1 MKNICMDF
9 LEQLSDIYKF
19 PPLRYLLELDVM
31 DLSDKFPD
39 LGLFLVD
46 EPLKFNKIC
55 NEILF
60 ACLRSIDNDYKQ
72 FIQSSQVAV
81 TIRLKSLPRV
91 LSRSTSRRYA
101 GIVSFYGLLLA
112 ISKLTCYVFHT
123 VWSCPEECEGNEIVL
138 HYIPKIPPKCYVC
151 KSVLFE
157 NSGLRRCGEQ
167 VEATFKLENVILCKK
182 FVITDDLISTLSL
195 GDTYVINAVI
205 LKKTAAVWSLEK
217 HIPWAAPHTCSTPAD
232 IKDLYTACDDIPWKF
247 IYCLASSIGIHVC
260 PLNCFINV
268 KINLLLSLTSVKAHL
283 HSGSRILHFLG
294 AGYDTSY
301 VGKLMHEAAVLAD
314 GHVEFGT
321 SNMSVTTSL
330 IAASGSICLLPL
342 PLQIYGQ
349 KHINSILSSIE
360 TGDIPSENCKTTLKC
375 AVWAHGMDFKKITL
389 YNIASVFGLVCRG
402 DLGEFADDISDFILQ
417 EAITPS
423 ETTAEETRALK
434 DVKEHIDL
442 VAGIVVNLS
451 QESENLLQNYFLAA
465 RKERPKA
472 VTVACMSALVTI
484 CLTSARLCRRNET
497 NIEDAVFSIWLH
509 VCGGPEPRFAP
520 DEYLETP
527 ADMKK
532 LHKVINSFKTW
543 LEQFTGVF
551 I

>member
-1 MKNICMDF
+1 M
-9 LEQLSDIYKF
+9 E
-19 PPLRYLLELDVM
+19 
-31 DLSDKFPD
+31 LSDKFPD
-39 LGLFLVD
+39 LELFLVD
-46 EPLKFNKIC
+46 EPLKFNKVC

-60 ACLRSIDNDYKQ
+60 ACLRSIENDFKQ
-72 FIQSSQVAV
+72 FIQLSQVAV

-91 LSRSTSRRYA
+91 LSRSTSNRYG

-138 HYIPKIPPKCYVC
+138 HHIPKVPPKCYVC

-167 VEATFKLENVILCKK
+167 VEATFKLKNEMLCKK
-182 FVITDDLISTLSL
+182 IVITDDLIKLLNL
-195 GDTYVINAVI
+195 GDTYVIHAVV
-205 LKKTAAVWSLEK
+205 LKKTVAVWSLEK
-217 HIPWAAPHTCSTPAD
+217 HIPWAAPQSRSTPAD
-232 IKDLYTACDDIPWKF
+232 IKDLYTACDGIPWKF

-260 PLNCFINV
+260 PLNCFMNV

-283 HSGSRILHFLG
+283 YTGSRILHFLG
-294 AGYDTSY
+294 AGYDTGY
-301 VGKLMHEAAVLAD
+301 VGKLMHEAAILAD
-314 GHVEFGT
+314 RHVVLGT
-321 SNMSVTTSL
+321 SNSSATTSL
-330 IAASGSICLLPL
+330 TAASGGICLMPL

-349 KHINSILSSIE
+349 KQINSILSSIE
-360 TGDIPSENCKTTLKC
+360 TDDVSSETSKTKLKC

-417 EAITPS
+417 EAISPS
-423 ETTAEETRALK
+423 ETTMEEKRALK
-434 DVKEHIDL
+434 DVTEHIDL
-442 VAGIVVNLS
+442 VAGIMVNLS
-451 QESENLLQNYFLAA
+451 EESENLLQSYFLAA

-472 VTVACMSALVTI
+472 VTVACMSALVTV
-484 CLTSARLCRRNET
+484 CLTSARLCRRNIT
-497 NIEDAVFSIWLH
+497 NIEDAVFAIWLH

-520 DEYLETP
+520 DEYLDTP
-527 ADMKK
+527 ADIKK
-532 LHKVINSFKTW
+532 LHKIINNFKMW

-551 I
+551 M